1 MKCVPGLLVI
11 GTVAA
16 ASLAQVTIVTVD
28 RSVGATACVFAPPSY
43 PEWCESD
50 GKSNAAAGGWTDSV
64 SFGIGAAGGVGFG
77 GSIAV
82 ASQSSEA
89 KPNQLFVT
97 GSARVEADSDG
108 ECSSTGNALTSFHVK
123 FKVVSP
129 CRAVLSGETLTSAGA
144 ELRIQLRNGV
154 GTLMY
159 TLAGNNY
166 AASFDLA
173 PGNYEYFASALAD
186 GSCGGD
192 CSHKERTD
200 WISQVDFQ
208 PLACPADFN
217 NDDVVDDSDFVYFVG
232 AYNELICPEL
242 PATCPAD
249 LNDDGLVEDGD
260 FVIFVVAYNDLICP

>member
-1 MKCVPGLLVI
+1 MRLTCGL
-11 GTVAA
+11 VALCA
-16 ASLAQVTIVTVD
+16 GCSFASAQVVITSVD
-28 RSVGATACVFAPPSY
+28 RSVGATACVYAPPMY
-43 PEWCESD
+43 PDWCESD
-50 GKSNAAAGGWTDSV
+50 GKTNTAAGGWVDAV
-64 SFGIGAAGGVGFG
+64 SFGNSAAGGVGYS

-82 ASQSSEA
+82 SSQSSDA
-89 KPNQLFVT
+89 KPNQLYIN
-97 GSARVEADSDG
+97 GSARVEVESAG
-108 ECSSTGNALTSFHVK
+108 ECSSTGNVVTSFQVK

-129 CRAVLSGETLTSAGA
+129 CRAVLSGETVTAAGG

-154 GTLMY
+154 GALMY
-159 TLAGNNY
+159 TLSGNNY

-242 PATCPAD
+242 PTTCPAD

-260 FVIFVVAYNDLICP
+260 FVIFAVAYNDLICP